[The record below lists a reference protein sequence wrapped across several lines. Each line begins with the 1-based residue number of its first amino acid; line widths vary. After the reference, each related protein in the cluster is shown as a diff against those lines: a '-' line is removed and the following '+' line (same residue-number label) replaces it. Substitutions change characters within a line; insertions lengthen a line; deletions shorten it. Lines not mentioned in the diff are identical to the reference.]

1 MAKADEPPTGTTEAQ
16 FIQPPNDLGL
26 KVAISERKRDIKL
39 AAIQEAEH
47 ALHELSTEFEGWMQ
61 QDITALKACRN
72 VIADNGKSP
81 DTLAALYDA
90 ALEIKAEGQMIGYP
104 FAGLVCAMFCDL
116 LQTCPNRMR
125 IPLVLIDYYV
135 DAVSVELHKPVNV
148 AHDHT
153 ARALLEKLSL
163 VTREFLEREQ
173 RFADGY

>member
-1 MAKADEPPTGTTEAQ
+1 MAQDEQHPPAGDGAR

-26 KVAISERKRDIKL
+26 KVAISEHKRGIKL

-47 ALHELSTEFEGWMQ
+47 ALHELSTEFEGWMH

-72 VIADNGKSP
+72 VIAENGKSMAAF
-81 DTLAALYDA
+81 DALYDA

-104 FAGLVCAMFCDL
+104 FGGIVCAMFCDL
-116 LQTCPNRMR
+116 LQTSPDRMR

-135 DAVSVELHKPVNV
+135 DAVSIELHKPINV